1 MVTEERDGDKFE
13 VRVLCPSLSTPPVDA
28 CLRRSVHGPQ
38 KPSLLHPSTTLT
50 CTSIPVNLYKGETMG
65 RGAAFYSCTPLR

>member
-1 MVTEERDGDKFE
+1 MVTEDRDGDKFE
-13 VRVLCPSLSTPPVDA
+13 LRVLYPCLSAPPVDA

-38 KPSLLHPSTTLT
+38 KPSLLLPPATLI

-65 RGAAFYSCTPLR
+65 RDAAFYSCTPPR